1 LTVSSR
7 TPEGLPARCP
17 ICGNSFL
24 LEPSFPAG
32 DVPCPSCGHLLWWF
46 HERFVQFA
54 GPITPGSRLREDLKV
69 DSLEIV
75 ELVMELEA
83 ELRIKIPDNEYERI
97 RTVGDLL
104 RYVRNLRPDV

>member
-17 ICGNSFL
+17 ICGHSFL

-32 DVPCPSCGHLLWWF
+32 DAPCPSCGHLLWWF
-46 HERFVQFA
+46 HERFIQSA
-54 GPITPGSRLREDLKV
+54 SPITPGTRLREDLKL

-75 ELVMELEA
+75 ELVMEIET
-83 ELRIKIPDNEYERI
+83 ELRIEIPDNDYAHI

-104 RYVRNLRPDV
+104 RYLRNLRPGV